1 MRKWPWPKYWLWLGQ
16 NIDFEKGKTWP
27 KSWLHSIYIYI
38 YIWLWGRLPPQKMP
52 FFSFFPQFYSK
63 KWPKRDVANLPRLCF
78 LPVNRNNPKLA
89 WDCSPKPFFSKKVI
103 GTAVSGYIY
112 IYATGLVCR
121 RKFLAFFDI
130 LVSIRDKIKVNWP
143 MTLTPQKG
151 HDSRSSLQELRSKLP
166 VCFDIVPFTPQK
178 GHDSRF
184 SLQEL
189 RNPSQFLCSGPYFQG
204 VWGGHSWFWLTLS
217 GSFWGSV

>member
-1 MRKWPWPKYWLWLGQ
+1 MQNEIKGERKRATKMNSHNKRLARQGERERERER
-16 NIDFEKGKTWP
+16 D
-27 KSWLHSIYIYI
+27 IYIYS
-38 YIWLWGRLPPQKMP
+38 RLYGHRP
-52 FFSFFPQFYSK
+52 F
-63 KWPKRDVANLPRLCF
+63 
-78 LPVNRNNPKLA
+78 
-89 WDCSPKPFFSKKVI
+89 
-103 GTAVSGYIY
+103 
-112 IYATGLVCR
+112 VCR